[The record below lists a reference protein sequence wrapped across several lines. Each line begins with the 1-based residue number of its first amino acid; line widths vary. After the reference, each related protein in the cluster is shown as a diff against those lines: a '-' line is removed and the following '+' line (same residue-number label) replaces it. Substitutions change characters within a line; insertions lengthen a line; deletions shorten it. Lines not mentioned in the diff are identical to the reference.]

1 VLLAF
6 LLGFKLMIRLKVP
19 SIRSYIEYINFLIL
33 FILYVVA
40 IQGLDE
46 NHLNVRELV
55 FIIYALGKLSF
66 EQITEEADIS
76 FLS

>member
-1 VLLAF
+1 
-6 LLGFKLMIRLKVP
+6 MIRLKVP

-46 NHLNVRELV
+46 EHLNIRELV
-55 FIIYALGKLSF
+55 FIIYALGELF
-66 EQITEEADIS
+66 LQETE
-76 FLS
+76 